1 MSEELRIRE
10 RLALLLMSND
20 DDAKRLVIFLIYKTI
35 AKNNGITI
43 NQLTKLMRQKYAL
56 DKRKVDA
63 ALVPLTGDQIL
74 DAVTTWEEKDNKIV
88 HLRTKETD
96 IIKDW
101 LANFCQRVPEI
112 CDYEAPLFVN
122 TRRPNGATT
131 FTEV

>member
-122 TRRPNGATT
+122 TRRPKGATT
-131 FTEV
+131 CTEV